1 MESRITAS
9 RLAAGQRHVVS
20 PRAGNRP
27 HTHGSQ
33 KSATVGLITPGG
45 DSPWCDDRP
54 GGAAY
59 REIVHLRLGGAA
71 LARAGRA
78 VVSAWHPLT
87 QVAVGADPVP
97 AWQWRSPWQRRA
109 VVGGLAAGTAAAVT
123 GSVMYVTFSAAATK
137 MFGLAGKARGKIA
150 PPQASK
156 DQMLNDLGQNSAHH
170 AQWGLIGFLNLTSNW
185 AIVLLIIV
193 SLVGVAP
200 LPLAVRRPLL
210 GWRIGWLALAVMPWM
225 GIESQQEPGTI
236 PADWPWNPVQVAVL
250 VVVFAVAGVRHSR
263 GVLWWMWALTL
274 LPWWVQAARPDPG
287 PVVLAVGTILF
298 TAVALAADAFG
309 GRYRARL
316 ELAEAAER
324 VEAEAGRR
332 AVLEERARIAREMH
346 DVVAHHRSL
355 IAVRAEAAPY
365 RLDRLAV
372 DARAEFGELGGTA
385 REALTEMRRL
395 LGVLR
400 AGEAAEQGPQPGL
413 GDLPGLVAAARGAG
427 LAVRM
432 SRRGPLDGVPAA
444 VGVCAYRIVQESL
457 SNAGRH
463 APGAAISVT
472 VDVEP
477 ASVRLKICN
486 APPVATL
493 NGATARTPAVDD
505 HRHGH
510 GLAGMRERVTLL
522 GGTFSAGPASGGGFE
537 VAAELP
543 TGERP

>member
-1 MESRITAS
+1 MS
-9 RLAAGQRHVVS
+9 AAG
-20 PRAGNRP
+20 
-27 HTHGSQ
+27 
-33 KSATVGLITPGG
+33 GLITPGG
-45 DSPWCDDRP
+45 DTPWCDDRP

-59 REIVHLRLGGAA
+59 GEIVHLKPGGAA

-78 VVSAWHPLT
+78 GRAAVPAWHPLT

-109 VVGGLAAGTAAAVT
+109 AVWGLAVGTSAAVT
-123 GSVMYVTFSAAATK
+123 ASVVYVTFSAAGRK
-137 MFGLAGKARGKIA
+137 VFGTAGKVGGKVA
-150 PPQASK
+150 PPQTPK

-170 AQWGLIGFLNLTSNW
+170 AQRGLIGFLNLPSTW

-193 SLVGVAP
+193 SLIGAVP

-236 PADWPWNPVQVAVL
+236 PASWPWNPVQVAVL
-250 VVVFAVAGVRHSR
+250 VVVFAAAGVRHSR

-274 LPWWVQAARPDPG
+274 LPWWLQAARPDPG
-287 PVVLAVGTILF
+287 LTVLTVGTIVF

-324 VEAEAGRR
+324 AEVEAGRR

-346 DVVAHHRSL
+346 DVVAHHLSL

-365 RLDRLAV
+365 RLDQLASE
-372 DARAEFGELGGTA
+372 ARAEFSELGGTA

-400 AGEAAEQGPQPGL
+400 TGEAAEQEPQPGV
-413 GDLPGLVAAARGAG
+413 GDLPGLIDAARSAG
-427 LAVRM
+427 LAVQM
-432 SRRGPLDGVPAA
+432 FQRGPLDELPAA
-444 VGVCAYRIVQESL
+444 VGVCAYRIAQESL

-477 ASVRLKICN
+477 KVVRLKISN
-486 APPVATL
+486 GSPAAAWNGGVAHSS
-493 NGATARTPAVDD
+493 AASD
-505 HRHGH
+505 HGH

-522 GGTFSAGPASGGGFE
+522 GGTFSAGPAPGGGFE

-543 TGERP
+543 TEEWP

>member
-1 MESRITAS
+1 V
-9 RLAAGQRHVVS
+9 HVK
-20 PRAGNRP
+20 P
-27 HTHGSQ
+27 
-33 KSATVGLITPGG
+33 
-45 DSPWCDDRP
+45 
-54 GGAAY
+54 
-59 REIVHLRLGGAA
+59 GGAA
-71 LARAGRA
+71 LARAGHA
-78 VVSAWHPLT
+78 VVPAWRPLT
-87 QVAVGADPVP
+87 QMAAGADPVP
-97 AWQWRSPWQRRA
+97 AWRWRSPWQRRA
-109 VVGGLAAGTAAAVT
+109 AVWGLAAGTAAAVI
-123 GSVMYVTFSAAATK
+123 GSVVYVTFSAAGTK
-137 MFGLAGKARGKIA
+137 TFGLAGKTGGKVA
-150 PPQASK
+150 PPRTPK

-170 AQWGLIGFLNLTSNW
+170 AQGGLIGFLNLPSNW
-185 AIVLLIIV
+185 AIVLLIVV
-193 SLVGVAP
+193 SLAGVAL
-200 LPLAVRRPLL
+200 LPLAVRRPLP
-210 GWRIGWLALAVMPWM
+210 GWRIGWLALTVMPWM

-274 LPWWVQAARPDPG
+274 LPWWLQAAWTDPG
-287 PVVLAVGTILF
+287 PTVLAVGTIVF

-324 VEAEAGRR
+324 AEVEAGRR

-346 DVVAHHRSL
+346 DVVAHHLSL

-365 RLDRLAV
+365 RLDRLAG

-400 AGEAAEQGPQPGL
+400 TGEAAEQGPQPGL
-413 GDLPGLVAAARGAG
+413 ADLPGLIAAARGAG
-427 LAVRM
+427 LAVEM
-432 SRRGPLDGVPAA
+432 SRRGPLAGPPAP

-486 APPVATL
+486 GPPGAVRNGDGAHAPAA
-493 NGATARTPAVDD
+493 GG
-505 HRHGH
+505 HRRGH

-522 GGTFSAGPASGGGFE
+522 GGTFSAGPAPGGGFA

>member
-1 MESRITAS
+1 MH
-9 RLAAGQRHVVS
+9 L
-20 PRAGNRP
+20 
-27 HTHGSQ
+27 
-33 KSATVGLITPGG
+33 KPG
-45 DSPWCDDRP
+45 
-54 GGAAY
+54 
-59 REIVHLRLGGAA
+59 VAA
-71 LARAGRA
+71 LARTWRA
-78 VVSAWHPLT
+78 AVPAWHPLT
-87 QVAVGADPVP
+87 QVAAGAEPGL
-97 AWQWRSPWQRRA
+97 AWQWRSRWQRRA
-109 VVGGLAAGTAAAVT
+109 AVWGLAAGTAAAVT
-123 GSVMYVTFSAAATK
+123 GSVVYVMFSAAGTK
-137 MFGLAGKARGKIA
+137 TFGLADKAGGKVA
-150 PPQASK
+150 PPQDSK
-156 DQMLNDLGQNSAHH
+156 AKILSDLGLNSAHH
-170 AQWGLIGFLNLTSNW
+170 AQGGLIGFLNLPTNW
-185 AIVLLIIV
+185 ALVLLIIV

-236 PADWPWNPVQVAVL
+236 PANWPWNPVQVAVL

-274 LPWWVQAARPDPG
+274 LPWWLPVAQTDPG
-287 PVVLAVGTILF
+287 LTVLAVGTIVF
-298 TAVALAADAFG
+298 TTVALAADAFG

-324 VEAEAGRR
+324 AEVEAGRR

-346 DVVAHHRSL
+346 DVVAHHLSL

-365 RLDRLAV
+365 RLDRLAG

-400 AGEAAEQGPQPGL
+400 TGEAAEHGPQPGL

-427 LAVRM
+427 LTVEM
-432 SRRGPLDGVPAA
+432 SRRGPLDGLSAP

-477 ASVRLKICN
+477 AAVRLKICN
-486 APPVATL
+486 GPPGAARNGDGAHAPTV
-493 NGATARTPAVDD
+493 GGHQR
-505 HRHGH
+505 GH

-522 GGTFSAGPASGGGFE
+522 GGTFSAGPAPGGGFE

-543 TGERP
+543 TGERL

>member
-9 RLAAGQRHVVS
+9 RLAAGRPHVVS
-20 PRAGNRP
+20 PGAGNRP
-27 HTHGSQ
+27 HTHGSP
-33 KSATVGLITPGG
+33 KSAAVGLITPGG
-45 DSPWCDDRP
+45 DIPWCDDRP

-59 REIVHLRLGGAA
+59 REIVHLKLGGAA

-78 VVSAWHPLT
+78 AVPAWHPLA
-87 QVAVGADPVP
+87 QVVAGADPVP

-109 VVGGLAAGTAAAVT
+109 AVWGLAVGTAAAVT
-123 GSVMYVTFSAAATK
+123 VSVVNVTFSAAGTK
-137 MFGLAGKARGKIA
+137 ALGLAGKTGGKIA
-150 PPQASK
+150 PPQAPK
-156 DQMLNDLGQNSAHH
+156 AQILNDLGQNSAHH
-170 AQWGLIGFLNLTSNW
+170 AQWGLIGFLNLPSNW
-185 AIVLLIIV
+185 AMVLLIIV

-200 LPLAVRRPLL
+200 LPLAVGRPLL

-274 LPWWVQAARPDPG
+274 LPWWLQAARTVPG
-287 PVVLAVGTILF
+287 LTVLAVGTVVF

-316 ELAEAAER
+316 ELAEVADRAE
-324 VEAEAGRR
+324 VEAGRR

-346 DVVAHHRSL
+346 DVVAHHLSL

-365 RLDRLAV
+365 RLQLAG

-400 AGEAAEQGPQPGL
+400 TGEAAERDPQPRL

-427 LAVRM
+427 LAVEM
-432 SRRGPLDGVPAA
+432 SRRGPLDGLPAP

-463 APGAAISVT
+463 APGSAISVT

-477 ASVRLKICN
+477 AAVRLKIRN
-486 APPVATL
+486 GPPDAAR
-493 NGATARTPAVDD
+493 NGAGAHGPAASG
-505 HRHGH
+505 RRPGH

-522 GGTFSAGPASGGGFE
+522 RGTFSAGPAPGGGFE

>member
-1 MESRITAS
+1 
-9 RLAAGQRHVVS
+9 
-20 PRAGNRP
+20 
-27 HTHGSQ
+27 
-33 KSATVGLITPGG
+33 
-45 DSPWCDDRP
+45 
-54 GGAAY
+54 
-59 REIVHLRLGGAA
+59 VHLKPGGAA

-78 VVSAWHPLT
+78 AVPARHPLT
-87 QVAVGADPVP
+87 QVAVGADPGP
-97 AWQWRSPWQRRA
+97 AWQWRSRWQHRA
-109 VVGGLAAGTAAAVT
+109 AVWGLAVGTAAAVT
-123 GSVMYVTFSAAATK
+123 GSIVYVTFSAAGTK
-137 MFGLAGKARGKIA
+137 TFGPVGKAGGKIA

-156 DQMLNDLGQNSAHH
+156 DQILNDLGQNSAHH
-170 AQWGLIGFLNLTSNW
+170 AQGGLISFLNLQSNW

-193 SLVGVAP
+193 SLAGVAP

-210 GWRIGWLALAVMPWM
+210 GWRIGWLALVVMPWM
-225 GIESQQEPGTI
+225 GIEAQQEPGTI
-236 PADWPWNPVQVAVL
+236 PAAWPWNPVQVAVL
-250 VVVFAVAGVRHSR
+250 VVVFAVAGVRYSR

-274 LPWWVQAARPDPG
+274 LPWWLQAARTDPG
-287 PVVLAVGTILF
+287 LTVLAVGTIVF

-324 VEAEAGRR
+324 VEVEAGRR

-346 DVVAHHRSL
+346 DVVAHHLSL

-365 RLDRLAV
+365 RLDRLAS

-400 AGEAAEQGPQPGL
+400 TGEAAEQGPQPGL

-427 LAVRM
+427 LTVEM
-432 SRRGPLDGVPAA
+432 SRRGPLDGLSAP

-472 VDVEP
+472 VDVE
-477 ASVRLKICN
+477 STTVRLKICN
-486 APPVATL
+486 GSPGAAR
-493 NGATARTPAVDD
+493 NGAGAHAPAASG
-505 HRHGH
+505 HRGGH

-522 GGTFSAGPASGGGFE
+522 GGTFSAGPAPGGGFE
-537 VAAELP
+537 VTAELP

>member
-1 MESRITAS
+1 MH
-9 RLAAGQRHVVS
+9 L
-20 PRAGNRP
+20 
-27 HTHGSQ
+27 
-33 KSATVGLITPGG
+33 K
-45 DSPWCDDRP
+45 P
-54 GGAAY
+54 GGAALT
-59 REIVHLRLGGAA
+59 RAWRAA
-71 LARAGRA
+71 GPPWR
-78 VVSAWHPLT
+78 PLI
-87 QVAVGADPVP
+87 QVAAGADQVP
-97 AWQWRSPWQRRA
+97 AWQWRSRWQRRA
-109 VVGGLAAGTAAAVT
+109 AVWGLAAGTAAAVT
-123 GSVMYVTFSAAATK
+123 VSVVYVTFSAAGIKT
-137 MFGLAGKARGKIA
+137 FGLAGKAGGKVA
-150 PPQASK
+150 PPQTPK
-156 DQMLNDLGQNSAHH
+156 DQILNGLGQNSAHH
-170 AQWGLIGFLNLTSNW
+170 APWGLIGFLNLPSNW

-193 SLVGVAP
+193 SLLGVAP

-225 GIESQQEPGTI
+225 GIDSQQEPGTL
-236 PADWPWNPVQVAVL
+236 PAAWPWNPVQVAVL

-274 LPWWVQAARPDPG
+274 LPWWLQAARPDPG
-287 PVVLAVGTILF
+287 PAVLAVGTIVF
-298 TAVALAADAFG
+298 SAVALAADAFG

-316 ELAEAAER
+316 ELAATAQR
-324 VEAEAGRR
+324 AEAEAGRR

-346 DVVAHHRSL
+346 DVVAHHLSL

-365 RLDRLAV
+365 RLDRLAD

-400 AGEAAEQGPQPGL
+400 TGDAAEQEPQPGL
-413 GDLPGLVAAARGAG
+413 GDLPGLVDAARGAG
-427 LAVRM
+427 LAVEL
-432 SRRGPLDGVPAA
+432 SRRGPLDGPPAA

-463 APGAAISVT
+463 APGAVISVT

-477 ASVRLKICN
+477 AAVRLKICN
-486 APPVATL
+486 GPP
-493 NGATARTPAVDD
+493 GAARSGAGA
-505 HRHGH
+505 HASAASGH

-522 GGTFSAGPASGGGFE
+522 GGTFSAGSVPGGGFE